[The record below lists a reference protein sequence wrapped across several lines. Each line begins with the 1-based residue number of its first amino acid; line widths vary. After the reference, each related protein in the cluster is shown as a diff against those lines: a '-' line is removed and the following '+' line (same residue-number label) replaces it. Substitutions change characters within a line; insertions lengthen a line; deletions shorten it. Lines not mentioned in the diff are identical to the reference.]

1 MTESLAIRTEGQL
14 DKLPA
19 GAIIR
24 DKDGDTW
31 QKDSLEYWR
40 PAGGSAQADS
50 DYVMRFTPFQVLWE
64 GGFDD

>member
-1 MTESLAIRTEGQL
+1 MTESLTIKTERQL

-24 DKDGDTW
+24 DRDGDAW
-31 QKDSLEYWR
+31 QKDSLDYWR

-50 DYVMRFTPFQVLWE
+50 NYILNFTPCQVLWG
-64 GGFDD
+64 GGFE